1 MKKGYRELREFKT
14 QKEKDWC
21 TQQREMG
28 AGGSDCTKEEDLCEG
43 LSPGRVSVRLKEKH
57 EPQGGGGGGR
67 VFSDEHMS
75 VVK

>member
-1 MKKGYRELREFKT
+1 
-14 QKEKDWC
+14 
-21 TQQREMG
+21 MG

-43 LSPGRVSVRLKEKH
+43 LSPGRVRVRLKEKH

-67 VFSDEHMS
+67 VFSDEQMS